1 MAQNTSP
8 SVSPEA
14 LSNPARLPDQPAP
27 AQDTAARD
35 KLVISL
41 LLVSAFVVI
50 LNETIMGVAIPSLVR
65 DLGITVGAGQWL
77 STAFL
82 LTMAVVIPITG
93 YLLQRFDTRPVFLA
107 AMTLFSLGT
116 LISALAPGFG
126 MLVAGRVVQASGTAI
141 MMPLLMTTVMTLV
154 PAASRGRTMGNIS
167 IVISVAPAIGPTIS
181 GAILSVLDWRWM
193 FWLVLPIALAALAL
207 GAVKMQNVTT
217 PRRSSIDV
225 LSVVLSALAFGG
237 IIYGLSQLGE
247 ASTGGGVPPWAPLAA
262 GVLALALFITRQL
275 LLQRT
280 DRALLDLRTFS
291 SRNFTISVATTFI
304 TMMALFG
311 AIILLP
317 IYVQSVLGME
327 PLVAGLL
334 LLPGGILMGILGRVS
349 GRIYDRR
356 GPRVL
361 LVPGA
366 LLVSASFWGLSFA
379 TETTPLYL
387 VLAAHIVFSL
397 GLSLMFTPLLT
408 SALGSVK
415 PALYSHGSAVMGT
428 VQQLA
433 GAVGTALFISVTTLQ
448 STALAAAGAS
458 DTAALAGGI
467 RAAFTYGAVI
477 LLAALVAAFFVRKPD
492 SPAAPGTPAAR

>member
-1 MAQNTSP
+1 MAQSTSP
-8 SVSPEA
+8 QVSGETVP
-14 LSNPARLPDQPAP
+14 LPPGPAAP
-27 AQDTAARD
+27 IEAQDTSARD
-35 KLVISL
+35 RLVISL

-50 LNETIMGVAIPSLVR
+50 LNETIMGVAIPRLVQ

-93 YLLQRFDTRPVFLA
+93 FLLQRFDTRPVFLA
-107 AMTLFSLGT
+107 AMSLFSLGT
-116 LISALAPGFG
+116 LIAALAPGFG

-154 PAASRGRTMGNIS
+154 PPASRGRTMGNIS

-193 FWLVLPIALAALAL
+193 FWLVLPISLAALAL

-225 LSVVLSALAFGG
+225 LSVLLSALAFGG
-237 IIYGLSQLGE
+237 IIYGFSQLGA
-247 ASTGGGVPPWAPLAA
+247 ASTGSGIPPWAPLAA
-262 GVLALALFITRQL
+262 GLVALALFITRQL

-280 DRALLDLRTFS
+280 DRALLDLRTFT
-291 SRNFTISVATTFI
+291 SRNFTIAVATTFV

-317 IYVQSVLGME
+317 IYVQSVLGMD
-327 PLVAGLL
+327 PFISGLL

-366 LLVSASFWGLSFA
+366 LLVGASFWALSFVS
-379 TETTPLYL
+379 ETTPLL
-387 VLAAHIVFSL
+387 FVLGAHIVLSI

-433 GAVGTALFISVTTLQ
+433 GAVGTALFISVATLR
-448 STALAAAGAS
+448 STALAGQGESQA
-458 DTAALAGGI
+458 AALAGGI
-467 RAAFTYGAVI
+467 SAAFTYGAVI
-477 LLAALVAAFFVRKPD
+477 LLVALVAAFFIRKPD
-492 SPAAPGTPAAR
+492 AAPTAGPAGH

>member
-1 MAQNTSP
+1 MPQSTSP
-8 SVSPEA
+8 QVSPSLEA
-14 LSNPARLPDQPAP
+14 QSLPAP
-27 AQDTAARD
+27 AAADTAARD
-35 KLVISL
+35 RLVISL

-50 LNETIMGVAIPSLVR
+50 LNETIMGVAIPRLVQ

-82 LTMAVVIPITG
+82 LTMAVIIPITG
-93 YLLQRFDTRPVFLA
+93 FLLQRFNTRPVFLA
-107 AMTLFSLGT
+107 AMSLFSVGT
-116 LISALAPGFG
+116 LIAALAPGFG

-181 GAILSVLDWRWM
+181 GAVLSVLDWRWL
-193 FWLVLPIALAALAL
+193 FWLVLPISLAALAL
-207 GAVKMQNVTT
+207 GAAKIQNVTN
-217 PRRSSIDV
+217 PRRSSIDLVSV
-225 LSVVLSALAFGG
+225 LLSALAFGG

-247 ASTGGGVPPWAPLAA
+247 ASSGSAVPSWAPLAA
-262 GVLALALFITRQL
+262 GAAALALFIARQL
-275 LLQRT
+275 RLQRS

-291 SRNFTISVATTFI
+291 SRNFTISLATTFV

-366 LLVSASFWGLSFA
+366 LLVTASFAGLTFITA
-379 TETTPLYL
+379 TTSVYY
-387 VLAAHIVFSL
+387 VLAAHIVLSL

-415 PALYSHGSAVMGT
+415 PALYSHASAVMGT

-433 GAVGTALFISVTTLQ
+433 GAVGTALFISVTTIQ
-448 STALAAAGAS
+448 AAALAAAGQS
-458 DTAALAGGI
+458 ETVALAGGI
-467 RAAFTYGAVI
+467 RTAFVAGALI
-477 LLAALVAAFFVRKPD
+477 LIAALVGAFFIRKPD
-492 SPAAPGTPAAR
+492 TAPDASAVGAPH